1 MDERP
6 QRAWVNDLEESTDE
20 MNAPENPP
28 IAMNVNEGA
37 TARMNIPERTIAR
50 INAPEGST
58 ARMNAPEGSRMNATE
73 VSPGITHRNH
83 HRWDER
89 SQRAIASVNAPR
101 EFG

>member
-50 INAPEGST
+50 VNAPEGP
-58 ARMNAPEGSRMNATE
+58 RMNAPYGRLL
-73 VSPGITHRNH
+73 GI
-83 HRWDER
+83 
-89 SQRAIASVNAPR
+89 APIVPLL
-101 EFG
+101 G